1 MYISGTTSTLICQR
15 IINHAIA
22 EAGSAKEL
30 CNMLAFNHKTTSET
44 KHGKGSCPS
53 RVILTIIYWMGPDK
67 ATKMLVEIIDEMKAK
82 GLGTIDDYIAT
93 TERNKA
99 LREQRLGKYEAKY
112 GRSGRKKKSSQI
124 KKKQKSAKPL
134 AKRVDI

>member
-1 MYISGTTSTLICQR
+1 
-15 IINHAIA
+15 
-22 EAGSAKEL
+22 
-30 CNMLAFNHKTTSET
+30 
-44 KHGKGSCPS
+44 
-53 RVILTIIYWMGPDK
+53 MGPDK

-112 GRSGRKKKSSQI
+112 GRSGRKKKISQI
-124 KKKQKSAKPL
+124 KKKQKSSKPL
-134 AKRVDI
+134 AKKDDI